1 MLPVPGLQ
9 QTTESSLGDRRA
21 VMLNAGGGM
30 SALRTHGPGRSTGS
44 HPKLARPSRGRQVTS
59 DARGLHRRTVAS
71 LVGSQIAGGIGTSSG
86 IAVAALA
93 AESLGGAELS
103 GLGQTAAVLG
113 SALAAVPLARLMSA
127 RGRRPGLAAGYL
139 VAATGAVVCIVAG
152 QRGSFWP
159 FLAGMLL
166 VGAAT
171 AANLQAR
178 YAATDLASDRNRA
191 RSLSIVVAATTV
203 GVILGPNLIEP
214 GAALAGRLGL
224 PDLFGPYV
232 FALAAYLIATL
243 IVTVRLRPDPLL
255 TARAIAT
262 AATTPGADGP
272 GGPVWQEPAGRP
284 DSAAERGATFGVLRV
299 IATTRCARIEVLATA
314 VAHSSMMAV
323 MAMTPVHLLHGGATL
338 TVVGLVVSMHVA
350 GMYALSPLV
359 GWLADSIGRGSFIA
373 AGQVLI
379 IAATVITGAAPADGA
394 GQVCV
399 GLTLLGVGWSC
410 CLVGGSSML
419 SESVEIGVRPAV
431 QGVADLIM
439 GLSAAGASALAGL
452 VIGAWGYGVLN
463 GLAGALITIPLL
475 IVLLRGRT
483 TLAPTSAT

>member
-1 MLPVPGLQ
+1 
-9 QTTESSLGDRRA
+9 
-21 VMLNAGGGM
+21 M
-30 SALRTHGPGRSTGS
+30 SALRTDGAGRSGS
-44 HPKLARPSRGRQVTS
+44 SRSRPARPGPAGLTP
-59 DARGLHRRTVAS
+59 DAGGLHRRTVAS

-93 AESLGGAELS
+93 AESLGGPELS

-113 SALAAVPLARLMSA
+113 SALAAVPLSRLMSA
-127 RGRRPGLAAGYL
+127 RGRRPGLATGYL
-139 VAATGAVVCIVAG
+139 VAAVGAVVCIVAG
-152 QRGSFWP
+152 QRGLFWL
-159 FLAGMLL
+159 FLVGMLL
-166 VGAAT
+166 VGPAT

-214 GAALAGRLGL
+214 GASLAGRLGL
-224 PDLFGPYV
+224 PELFGPYV
-232 FALAAYLIATL
+232 FALAAYLLATV

-262 AATTPGADGP
+262 PSTPGADVPSGPVRPGTAGSGGAVTEPGAKFGVLRLIATTPGA
-272 GGPVWQEPAGRP
+272 
-284 DSAAERGATFGVLRV
+284 
-299 IATTRCARIEVLATA
+299 RIGVLATA
-314 VAHSSMMAV
+314 VAHSSMVAV

-338 TVVGLVVSMHVA
+338 SVVGLAVSMHIA
-350 GMYALSPLV
+350 GMYALSPLF
-359 GWLADSIGRGSFIA
+359 GWLADSIGRGSVIA
-373 AGQVLI
+373 AGLVLTI
-379 IAATVITGAAPADGA
+379 VATMVTGTAPANGA
-394 GQVCV
+394 GQVCL
-399 GLTLLGVGWSC
+399 GLTVLGVGWSC
-410 CLVGGSSML
+410 CLVGGSTLL

-463 GLAGALITIPLL
+463 GLAGAMVGIPLL
-475 IVLLRGRT
+475 IVLLRGRAFLT
-483 TLAPTSAT
+483 AESPA

>member
-1 MLPVPGLQ
+1 MSPPGTGATGRSVACSEDEQELIARPQVHRAVPKHAESQVPVGQMTPDERGLQ
-9 QTTESSLGDRRA
+9 
-21 VMLNAGGGM
+21 
-30 SALRTHGPGRSTGS
+30 
-44 HPKLARPSRGRQVTS
+44 
-59 DARGLHRRTVAS
+59 RRTVAS

-93 AESLGGAELS
+93 AESLRGAGLS

-152 QRGSFWP
+152 QHRLFWL
-159 FLAGMLL
+159 FLIGMFL
-166 VGAAT
+166 VGSAT

-224 PDLFGPYV
+224 PKLFGPYV
-232 FALAAYLIATL
+232 FALVAYLIATV
-243 IVTVRLRPDPLL
+243 IVAVRLRPDPLL
-255 TARAIAT
+255 TARAIAIQATPGT
-262 AATTPGADGP
+262 ADPRRLVQPGTAGRRGAASEPGARFGVLRLIATTPGA
-272 GGPVWQEPAGRP
+272 RI
-284 DSAAERGATFGVLRV
+284 GVV
-299 IATTRCARIEVLATA
+299 ATA
-314 VAHSSMMAV
+314 VAHSSMVAV

-338 TVVGLVVSMHVA
+338 SVVGLVISMHVA
-350 GMYALSPLV
+350 GMYALSPLF
-359 GWLADSIGRGSFIA
+359 GWLADSIGRAPVIV
-373 AGQVLI
+373 AGQLLI
-379 IAATVITGAAPADGA
+379 IAATAITGTAPASGA
-394 GQVCV
+394 GQVCL

-410 CLVGGSSML
+410 CLVGGSTLL

-439 GLSAAGASALAGL
+439 GLSAAVASALAGL

-463 GLAGALITIPLL
+463 GLAGAMMAIPLL
-475 IVLLRGRT
+475 IVLVRGRV
-483 TLAPTSAT
+483 TLSAQSAT

>member
-1 MLPVPGLQ
+1 MTP
-9 QTTESSLGDRRA
+9 
-21 VMLNAGGGM
+21 
-30 SALRTHGPGRSTGS
+30 
-44 HPKLARPSRGRQVTS
+44 

-93 AESLGGAELS
+93 AESLGGSELS

-152 QRGSFWP
+152 QRGLFWP

-214 GAALAGRLGL
+214 GAAMARRLGL

-232 FALAAYLIATL
+232 FALGAYLIATL

-255 TARAIAT
+255 TARAIAAPPT
-262 AATTPGADGP
+262 PSTNGPDGPVQLVAAGRPGPVAEPGARFGVLRLIATTPGA
-272 GGPVWQEPAGRP
+272 
-284 DSAAERGATFGVLRV
+284 
-299 IATTRCARIEVLATA
+299 RIGVLATA
-314 VAHSSMMAV
+314 VAHSSMVAV

-338 TVVGLVVSMHVA
+338 TVVGLVISMHVA

-359 GWLADSIGRGSFIA
+359 GWLADSIGRGSVIA
-373 AGQVLI
+373 AGQLLT
-379 IAATVITGAAPADGA
+379 IAATVITGTAPADGA
-394 GQVCV
+394 GQVCL

-410 CLVGGSSML
+410 CLVGGSTLL
-419 SESVEIGVRPAV
+419 SESADIGVRPAV

-439 GLSAAGASALAGL
+439 GLSAAAASALAGL

-463 GLAGALITIPLL
+463 GLAGAMMAIPLL
-475 IVLLRGRT
+475 IVLLWGRAFLT
-483 TLAPTSAT
+483 AESAA